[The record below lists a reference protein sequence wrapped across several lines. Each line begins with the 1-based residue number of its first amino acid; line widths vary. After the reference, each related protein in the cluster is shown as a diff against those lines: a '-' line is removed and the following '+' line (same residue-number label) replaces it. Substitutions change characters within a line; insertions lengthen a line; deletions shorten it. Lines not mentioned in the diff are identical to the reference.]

1 MVYLIFYLSDYA
13 VSIENGNF
21 AWNKDTNAT
30 LQR

>member
-21 AWNKDTNAT
+21 SWNKDTNVT